1 MTEVNKDVLSTSAD
15 TRTGTTQTGR
25 PTRESHADY
34 ERSPLEPAHASK
46 SAQRPRSGRETRPR
60 GVVAPLEEV
69 CFQPEAESAICVQRF
84 DDSLN
89 SAIRTTYRISL
100 RSSSLLMP
108 RYPSTRVVYLVIR
121 RAKGSRGGGSAAP
134 RRSRVA
140 PKVCRSRV
148 RNTPHATRTQR
159 ATPPVRTVKYA
170 VCG

>member
-1 MTEVNKDVLSTSAD
+1 MICLSSAGSLTSLHGGMISVHARDQKRVAREHGGNQTDSRDCLAAPHSTLPPMTEVNKDVLSTSAD

-69 CFQPEAESAICVQRF
+69 CFQPEAGSAICVQRF

-108 RYPSTRVVYLVIR
+108 RYPSTRVV
-121 RAKGSRGGGSAAP
+121 
-134 RRSRVA
+134 
-140 PKVCRSRV
+140 
-148 RNTPHATRTQR
+148 
-159 ATPPVRTVKYA
+159 
-170 VCG
+170 